1 MGMEESHTLWKC
13 PNHKKFKGK
22 DYYWCRTHKAWMN
35 HHPNECRKKSV
46 LRHREEK
53 GQMTIPLT
61 IKAKEPCSYANAL
74 NAIVTD
80 IANGQE

>member
-1 MGMEESHTLWKC
+1 
-13 PNHKKFKGK
+13 
-22 DYYWCRTHKAWMN
+22 MN
-35 HHPNECRKKSV
+35 AARKSV

-53 GQMTIPLT
+53 GQMTIPMT
-61 IKAKEPCSYANAL
+61 INAKEPCSYANAL

>member
-1 MGMEESHTLWKC
+1 
-13 PNHKKFKGK
+13 
-22 DYYWCRTHKAWMN
+22 MN
-35 HHPNECRKKSV
+35 AARKSV

-53 GQMTIPLT
+53 GQMTIPMT